1 MISTDVAIVGGGVI
15 GCSIAL
21 QLRKRGAEV
30 LVIEKGSVGSGASSA
45 ATGLLAPIRPFLQ
58 HDAPYM
64 ALQLAGL
71 RSLSSFVPEL
81 EQASGVSVE
90 FERTGTIRSVDPAQR
105 DRLLAWVEDWRRATG
120 FNLEFLDDAD
130 LRRREPLLSPDIVAG
145 ISNAD
150 EPQLNATKLVSAYA
164 RAAANAGAR
173 FLTETEVLGVTSKD
187 GSVTRLSTSQGNV
200 ACSHLVVAAGAW
212 SAFCGDWLGVR
223 IPVRPLRGQSLA
235 LQPASP
241 LRHIV
246 FADHIYLAPK
256 QDGTVIVGATQEEAG
271 FQAVTTSEGIES
283 LMGAVKKVTPGLS
296 SSPILR
302 SWAGLRPRSAD
313 TRPVLGEVPGCSN
326 VFIASGHGG
335 FGMLLST
342 ITGQIMAEL
351 VTTGQV
357 SPLIQPFTLGRFS
370 SSSKEPSKSHAA

>member
-30 LVIEKGSVGSGASSA
+30 LVIEKETVGSGASSA

-71 RSLSSFVPEL
+71 RSLSSFVVEL

-105 DRLLAWVEDWRRATG
+105 GRLLAWVEDWRRAPG
-120 FNLEFLDDAD
+120 FNLEFLDSEE
-130 LRRREPLLSPDIVAG
+130 LHRREPLLSPDIVAG

-150 EPQLNATKLVSAYA
+150 EPQLNAAKLVSAYA
-164 RAAANAGAR
+164 LAAANAGVR
-173 FLTETEVLGVTSKD
+173 FLTETEVLGISSKEGRVTE
-187 GSVTRLSTSQGNV
+187 LSTSHGNV
-200 ACSHLVVAAGAW
+200 ACGHLVVAAGAW

-223 IPVRPLRGQSLA
+223 VPVRPLRGQSLA

-256 QDGTVIVGATQEEAG
+256 KDGSVIVGATQEEAG
-271 FQAVTTSEGIES
+271 FNATTTSEGIES
-283 LMGAVKKVTPGLS
+283 LMVAVRKVTPELAS
-296 SSPILR
+296 STIQR
-302 SWAGLRPRSAD
+302 TWAGLRPRSAD
-313 TRPVLGEVPGCSN
+313 TRPVLGQVPHWSN

-335 FGMLLST
+335 FGMLLSAV
-342 ITGQIMAEL
+342 TGQAMAEL

-357 SPLIQPFTLGRFS
+357 PPLIQPFSLERFS
-370 SSSKEPSKSHAA
+370 SSGKEPTKSHAA